1 MIIGTGIVFLA
12 KKTAPL
18 ITRAADGT
26 VTLTLAV
33 VDDIGGP
40 QREPWLLHYSGPGA
54 ERFWVDHRADLL
66 PVQPLHYRGDTL
78 RSFLTGRHIE
88 NHSRVLSL
96 ALAPSARAGH
106 SSQTATEATP

>member
-1 MIIGTGIVFLA
+1 MIISNGIVFLA

-33 VDDIGGP
+33 VDDIGAP
-40 QREPWLLHYSGPGA
+40 QREPWLLHYSGPAA

-66 PVQPLHYRGDTL
+66 PGQPLHYRGDRL
-78 RSFLTGRHIE
+78 RSFLTGRHSE

-96 ALAPSARAGH
+96 PLAPRASAK
-106 SSQTATEATP
+106 QPQPTTETTTP